1 MLLTTGIGEVDDV
14 AVFLEHVDL
23 LNALDG
29 LDVQLLES
37 GLELLVIGAGVADD
51 LLDLAAGS
59 TLATMKLLV
68 GSLCG
73 RKGRFGDEN
82 VNVEGYVEGA
92 GKDQIERMQKV
103 QDRPIGWTSQVMR
116 QLSSIAPNLGI

>member
-1 MLLTTGIGEVDDV
+1 MPQLTLELEPGLEMELPLTTGVGEVDDV
-14 AVFLEHVDL
+14 AVLLEHVDL

-59 TLATMKLLV
+59 TLASVELLV
-68 GSLCG
+68 
-73 RKGRFGDEN
+73 
-82 VNVEGYVEGA
+82 VN
-92 GKDQIERMQKV
+92 
-103 QDRPIGWTSQVMR
+103 S
-116 QLSSIAPNLGI
+116 